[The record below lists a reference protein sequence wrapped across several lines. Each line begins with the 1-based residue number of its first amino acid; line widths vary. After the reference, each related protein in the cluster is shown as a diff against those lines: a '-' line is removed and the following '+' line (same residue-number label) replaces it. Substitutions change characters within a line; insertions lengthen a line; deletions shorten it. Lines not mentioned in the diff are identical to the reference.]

1 MADADEATNALI
13 AKMLAEDEAYD
24 DVYGIGYDEES
35 EEEWGRKKKKKRGG
49 GGKGGSGGSAKRR
62 KPKEVDPNQEYTE
75 TGRKKRKDA
84 GKARTAPRAWNEE
97 EERLFREALR
107 LYGRSWKECAAH
119 VGTRDQRSFTSHA
132 QKYFIK
138 MCLQGKPLPRKVA
151 ESGEGYTLSG
161 KPLDPNSAAARAYG
175 FKPDTLDKLMEA
187 GGLASGSIEVG
198 GDGKLTSGLADGG
211 VGEGADELPVPTSAA
226 AAAANKENLG
236 GPNGETMPGVGR
248 EVKPKAKPRR
258 RPKEEPALA
267 EPVEPTEYAK
277 NRPRRENAGKGGK
290 ATYQSYMSGGLN
302 QIPCRDFTGVV
313 GSVGTS
319 SQPFFVEI
327 SDEAQLVADF
337 HAHLSKYEVIGY
349 LGGEWDPASRRLT
362 IRRAFPCKGLE
373 GTQQTDSCEMD
384 PASEIEAKQKMDDW
398 GLQVSEIASPRGCR
412 SISLTLLCVC
422 VLRLLVGTT
431 RTQPSSQTRPRR
443 TLRTRRTFRPC
454 SGTRERS
461 RSPLSG

>member
-1 MADADEATNALI
+1 M
-13 AKMLAEDEAYD
+13 
-24 DVYGIGYDEES
+24 
-35 EEEWGRKKKKKRGG
+35 
-49 GGKGGSGGSAKRR
+49 
-62 KPKEVDPNQEYTE
+62 
-75 TGRKKRKDA
+75 
-84 GKARTAPRAWNEE
+84 
-97 EERLFREALR
+97 
-107 LYGRSWKECAAH
+107 
-119 VGTRDQRSFTSHA
+119 
-132 QKYFIK
+132 
-138 MCLQGKPLPRKVA
+138 
-151 ESGEGYTLSG
+151 
-161 KPLDPNSAAARAYG
+161 
-175 FKPDTLDKLMEA
+175 
-187 GGLASGSIEVG
+187 
-198 GDGKLTSGLADGG
+198 
-211 VGEGADELPVPTSAA
+211 
-226 AAAANKENLG
+226 
-236 GPNGETMPGVGR
+236 
-248 EVKPKAKPRR
+248 
-258 RPKEEPALA
+258 

-443 TLRTRRTFRPC
+443 TLRTRRTFRLC